1 MTEPRE
7 KTRLQAYLAKC
18 GIGSRRAC
26 EGIVAEGRVTVNG
39 LAAKLGDSAMAG
51 DEVRLD
57 GRIVRPQERLR
68 YIILN
73 KPAGFV
79 SSMADE
85 RNRPVAVS
93 LLGSD
98 VEERVYNVGRLDQWS
113 SGLLLFTNDGD
124 LAAILGHPSGEIDKE
139 YLIETDLPIPA
150 GFREKFEAGV
160 EIEGTVYKARSV
172 IIESDRTM
180 RSVLVEGKNREI
192 RRVLEH
198 FGLRALSLR
207 RVRIGPLSLGD
218 LAEGAHREL
227 SAVEVAALRAYSPKS
242 RGQGGQGLQG
252 RAS

>member
-1 MTEPRE
+1 MTAPKE

-26 EGIVAEGRVTVNG
+26 EGIVAAGRVTVNG
-39 LAAKLGDSAMAG
+39 AQAKLGDSACAG

-57 GRIVRPQERLR
+57 GRVIRPQERLR

-85 RNRPVAVS
+85 RDRPVAVS
-93 LLGSD
+93 LLGAD
-98 VEERVYNVGRLDQWS
+98 IEERVYNVGRLDQWS

-139 YLIETDLPIPA
+139 YAIETDLPIPA
-150 GFREKFEAGV
+150 NFREVFEAGV
-160 EIEGTVYKARSV
+160 EIEGTVYRARAV
-172 IIESDRTM
+172 RIESERVM
-180 RSVLVEGKNREI
+180 HAVLVEGKNREI

-207 RVRIGPLSLGD
+207 RERIGPLLLGN

-227 SAVEVAALRAYSPKS
+227 SAEEVEALRAYSPKA
-242 RGQGGQGLQG
+242 RGQGGQG
-252 RAS
+252 RAR

>member
-1 MTEPRE
+1 MTAPKE

-26 EGIVAEGRVTVNG
+26 EGIVASGRVTVNG
-39 LAAKLGDSAMAG
+39 LKAKLGDSALSG

-85 RNRPVAVS
+85 RDRPVAVS
-93 LLGSD
+93 LLGAD

-139 YLIETDLPIPA
+139 YAIETDLPIPS

-160 EIEGTVYKARSV
+160 EVEGVAYRARSV
-172 IIESDRTM
+172 HIESEKTM
-180 RSVLVEGKNREI
+180 RVVLVEGKNREI

-207 RVRIGPLSLGD
+207 RERVGPLELSD
-218 LAEGAHREL
+218 LAEGSHREL
-227 SAVEVAALRAYSPKS
+227 APEEVAALRAYSPKA
-242 RGQGGQGLQG
+242 RGEGGRG
-252 RAS
+252 RAQ

>member
-1 MTEPRE
+1 MNAPKE

-26 EGIVAEGRVTVNG
+26 EGIVAAGRVTVNG
-39 LAAKLGDSAMAG
+39 LRAKLGDSALAG

-57 GRIVRPQERLR
+57 GRIIRPQERMR

-85 RNRPVAVS
+85 RDRPVAVS

-124 LAAILGHPSGEIDKE
+124 LAAVLGHPSGEIDKE
-139 YLIETDLPIPA
+139 YAIETDLPIPS
-150 GFREKFEAGV
+150 GLRDKFEAGV
-160 EIEGTVYKARSV
+160 EVEGTIYKARSV
-172 IIESDRTM
+172 RVDSERTM
-180 RSVLVEGKNREI
+180 RVVIIEGKNREI

-207 RVRIGPLSLGD
+207 RERIGPLELGD

-227 SAVEVAALRAYSPKS
+227 SPEEVAALRAYSPKA
-242 RGQGGQGLQG
+242 RGEVGRG
-252 RAS
+252 RAQ

>member
-1 MTEPRE
+1 MTAPKE
-7 KTRLQAYLAKC
+7 KVRLQAYLAKC

-26 EGIVAEGRVTVNG
+26 ESLVAEGRVTVNG
-39 LAAKLGDSAMAG
+39 LAAKLGDSATAG

-57 GRIVRPQERLR
+57 GHVVRPQARLR

-85 RNRPVAVS
+85 RGRPVAVS
-93 LLGSD
+93 LLSRD

-124 LAAILGHPSGEIDKE
+124 LAALLGHPSGEIDKE
-139 YLIETDLPIPA
+139 YAIETDLPIPPD
-150 GFREKFEAGV
+150 FRERFEAGV
-160 EIEGTVYKARSV
+160 EVEGTLYKAKTVRL
-172 IIESDRTM
+172 ESERAM
-180 RSVLVEGKNREI
+180 RVVLVEGKNREI

-207 RVRIGPLSLGD
+207 RERIGPLSLGQ

-227 SAVEVAALRAYSPKS
+227 APEEVDALKAYSPKS
-242 RGQGGQGLQG
+242 RGESGRG
-252 RAS
+252 RAL

>member
-1 MTEPRE
+1 MNVPKE

-26 EGIVAEGRVTVNG
+26 EGIVAAGRVTVNG
-39 LAAKLGDSAMAG
+39 LRAKLGDSALAG

-57 GRIVRPQERLR
+57 GRIIRPQERMR

-85 RNRPVAVS
+85 RDRPVAVS

-124 LAAILGHPSGEIDKE
+124 LAAVLGHPSGEIDKE
-139 YLIETDLPIPA
+139 YAIETDLPIPS
-150 GFREKFEAGV
+150 GLREEFEAGV
-160 EIEGTVYKARSV
+160 EVEGTIYKARSV
-172 IIESDRTM
+172 RVDSERTL
-180 RSVLVEGKNREI
+180 RVVIVEGKNREI

-207 RVRIGPLSLGD
+207 RERIGPLELGD
-218 LAEGAHREL
+218 LAEGSHREL
-227 SAVEVAALRAYSPKS
+227 SAEEVAALRAYSPKA
-242 RGQGGQGLQG
+242 RGEDGRG
-252 RAS
+252 RAL

>member
-1 MTEPRE
+1 MNAPKE

-26 EGIVAEGRVTVNG
+26 EGIVAAGRVTVNG
-39 LAAKLGDSAMAG
+39 LRAKLGDSALAG

-57 GRIVRPQERLR
+57 GRIIRPQERMR

-85 RNRPVAVS
+85 RDRPVAVS
-93 LLGSD
+93 LLGPD

-124 LAAILGHPSGEIDKE
+124 LAAVLGHPSGEIDKE
-139 YLIETDLPIPA
+139 YVIETDLPIPS
-150 GFREKFEAGV
+150 GLREKFEAGV
-160 EIEGTVYKARSV
+160 EVEGTIYKARSV
-172 IIESDRTM
+172 RVDSERTM
-180 RSVLVEGKNREI
+180 RVVIVEGKNREI

-207 RVRIGPLSLGD
+207 RERIGPLELGD

-227 SAVEVAALRAYSPKS
+227 SPEEVAALRAYSPKA
-242 RGQGGQGLQG
+242 RGEGGRG
-252 RAS
+252 RAQ

>member
-1 MTEPRE
+1 MTAPKE

-26 EGIVAEGRVTVNG
+26 EGIVAAGRVTVNG
-39 LAAKLGDSAMAG
+39 AQAKLGDSAHAG

-57 GRIVRPQERLR
+57 GRVIRPQERLR

-85 RNRPVAVS
+85 RDRPVAVS
-93 LLGSD
+93 LLGAD
-98 VEERVYNVGRLDQWS
+98 IEERVYNVGRLDQWS

-139 YLIETDLPIPA
+139 YAIETDLPIPA
-150 GFREKFEAGV
+150 NFREVFEAGV
-160 EIEGTVYKARSV
+160 EIEGTVYRARAV
-172 IIESDRTM
+172 RIESERVM
-180 RSVLVEGKNREI
+180 HAVLVEGKNREI

-207 RVRIGPLSLGD
+207 RERIGPLLLGN

-227 SAVEVAALRAYSPKS
+227 SAEEVETLRAYSPKA
-242 RGQGGQGLQG
+242 RGQGGQG
-252 RAS
+252 RAR

>member
-1 MTEPRE
+1 MTVPKD

-26 EGIVAEGRVTVNG
+26 EGIVAAGRVTVNG
-39 LAAKLGDSAMAG
+39 LRAKLGDSALAG

-57 GRIVRPQERLR
+57 GRIIRPQERLR

-85 RNRPVAVS
+85 RDRPVAVS
-93 LLGSD
+93 LLGAD
-98 VEERVYNVGRLDQWS
+98 IEERVYNVGRLDQWS

-139 YLIETDLPIPA
+139 YTIETDLPIPA
-150 GFREKFEAGV
+150 NFREEFEAGV
-160 EIEGTVYKARSV
+160 EVEGTVYKARA
-172 IIESDRTM
+172 IRIESERM
-180 RSVLVEGKNREI
+180 MHAVLVEGKNREI

-207 RVRIGPLSLGD
+207 RERIGPLMLGN

-227 SAVEVAALRAYSPKS
+227 SAEEVEALRAYSPKT
-242 RGQGGQGLQG
+242 RGQGGQG
-252 RAS
+252 RAR

>member
-1 MTEPRE
+1 MTAPKE

-26 EGIVAEGRVTVNG
+26 EGIVASGRVTVNG
-39 LAAKLGDSAMAG
+39 LKAKLGDSALSG
-51 DEVRLD
+51 DEVRFD

-85 RNRPVAVS
+85 RDRPVAVS
-93 LLGSD
+93 LLGAD

-139 YLIETDLPIPA
+139 YAIETDLPIPS

-160 EIEGTVYKARSV
+160 EVEGVAYWARSV
-172 IIESDRTM
+172 RIESEKTM
-180 RSVLVEGKNREI
+180 RVVLVEGKNREI

-207 RVRIGPLSLGD
+207 RERVGPLVLGD
-218 LAEGAHREL
+218 LAEGSHRDLAPE
-227 SAVEVAALRAYSPKS
+227 EVAALKAYSPKA
-242 RGQGGQGLQG
+242 RGEGGRG
-252 RAS
+252 RAR